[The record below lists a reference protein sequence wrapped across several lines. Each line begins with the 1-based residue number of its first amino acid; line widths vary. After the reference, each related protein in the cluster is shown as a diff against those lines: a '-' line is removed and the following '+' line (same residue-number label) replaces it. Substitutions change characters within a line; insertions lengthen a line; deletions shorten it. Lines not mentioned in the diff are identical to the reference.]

1 MCERHPP
8 RLATAQAIDAWS
20 RGPVAAPGTERP
32 ATTGPLAAAAPVMA
46 AAPGG
51 GSRRARLW
59 DLPAA
64 AHCPVVGICVPLP
77 VLRQLVDKVIGPS
90 RGASDHALHGG
101 AVQAC
106 ARRGPLAE
114 ALQRDLDRRHAGALR
129 ACSVLRDEAQLEAW
143 WRARSQGPD
152 VASAFW
158 AVLTH
163 PRCSGG
169 LLDRVLQ
176 EMHMLQHELAAL
188 GRADRRRQAE
198 LLDENAVLTR
208 ALAEAQRRHQALA
221 QEQAARTGTLQAQLM
236 RARADLLGRDTLL
249 ARLQEQLEEAADAGR
264 LAALHERCERQA
276 ARITALEA
284 TVRRLQSVR
293 SAGHAPVDTGLPP
306 PALHRTAPSPA
317 RPAFP
322 ADAPE
327 PGPAPTLPT
336 PLGDRAVLCV
346 GGRPASVPVYR
357 ELVEGHGARFLHHDG
372 GLEQPVPQLDATLAA
387 ADLVICQTGC
397 ISHDAYWRVKA
408 HCKRTGTPCVFVEQ
422 PSRSALD
429 RALRELRPQVAREA
443 LGAGGTRPQ
452 EAG

>member
-8 RLATAQAIDAWS
+8 RLATAQAIHELGG
-20 RGPVAAPGTERP
+20 GPVTAPEGASRSPGVPAATVLPL
-32 ATTGPLAAAAPVMA
+32 PLAP

-59 DLPAA
+59 DLPTA

-77 VLRQLVDKVIGPS
+77 VLRQLVDKTIGPA

-106 ARRGPLAE
+106 ARRSPLAE
-114 ALQRDLDRRHAGALR
+114 ALQRDLDRRHAAAVR
-129 ACSVLRDEAQLEAW
+129 DATALRDEAALEGW
-143 WRARSQGPD
+143 WRARSLGPT

-163 PRCSGG
+163 PRCGSA

-176 EMHMLQHELAAL
+176 EMHMLQHELAAQ
-188 GRADRRRQAE
+188 GRADRRRQAD
-198 LLDENAVLTR
+198 LLEENAVLAR
-208 ALAEAQRRHQALA
+208 ALGDAQRRCQSQA
-221 QEQAARTGTLQAQLM
+221 QEHAASLGALQAQLM

-249 ARLQEQLEEAADAGR
+249 ERLQEQLEEAADAGR
-264 LAALHERCERQA
+264 LAALRERAERQA

-284 TVRRLQSVR
+284 TVRRLQS
-293 SAGHAPVDTGLPP
+293 APP
-306 PALHRTAPSPA
+306 PRAV
-317 RPAFP
+317 
-322 ADAPE
+322 PE
-327 PGPAPTLPT
+327 PAPAAPPPTVPVGAAPTGAPA
-336 PLGDRAVLCV
+336 LGDRSVLCV
-346 GGRPASVPVYR
+346 GGRPASVPLYR
-357 ELVEGHGARFLHHDG
+357 EVIEGHGARFLHHDG

-429 RALRELRPQVAREA
+429 RALRDLRPQLAREA
-443 LGAGGTRPQ
+443 LGAGGPPAR